1 MSNMIESGTT
11 WIEDPIDLGLQI
23 DNLDFED
30 VLEITSEIQDEVK
43 VYDLEV
49 DTQHNYLVD
58 GLGMVHNGG
67 GK

>member
-1 MSNMIESGTT
+1 MIESGTT

>member
-1 MSNMIESGTT
+1 MIESGTT
-11 WIEDPIDLGLQI
+11 WIEDPSDLGLQI

-30 VLEITSEIQDEVK
+30 VVEVGMEK
-43 VYDLEV
+43 KEEVVVYDLEV

-58 GLGMVHNGG
+58 GLGIVHNGG

>member
-1 MSNMIESGTT
+1 MIESGTT
-11 WIEDPIDLGLQI
+11 WIEDPSDLGLQI

-30 VLEITSEIQDEVK
+30 VVEVGFEK
-43 VYDLEV
+43 KEEVVVYDLEV

-58 GLGMVHNGG
+58 GLGIVHNGG

>member
-1 MSNMIESGTT
+1 MIESGTT
-11 WIEDPIDLGLQI
+11 WIEDPTDLGLQI

-30 VLEITSEIQDEVK
+30 VVEVGVEK
-43 VYDLEV
+43 KEEVVVYDLEV

-58 GLGMVHNGG
+58 GLGIVHNGG

>member
-1 MSNMIESGTT
+1 MIESGTT
-11 WIEDPIDLGLQI
+11 WIEDPSDLGLQI
-23 DNLDFED
+23 DNLDFGVEKK
-30 VLEITSEIQDEVK
+30 EEVV

-58 GLGMVHNGG
+58 GLGIVHNGG

>member
-1 MSNMIESGTT
+1 MIESGTT
-11 WIEDPIDLGLQI
+11 WIEDPSDLGLKI
-23 DNLDFED
+23 DSLSFED
-30 VLEITSEIQDEVK
+30 VIEVSREKHEEVK

-58 GLGMVHNGG
+58 GLGLVHNGG